1 LSKPTEVSKDLHLES
16 RYSMST
22 SRRYVN
28 KLLCFYICMY
38 TGVIHCATCRK
49 YILNKILNLYF
60 CLKFT
65 NSLEKRPIIY
75 IILFQL
81 AQHIMYE
88 RFVTLYSTTGL
99 CESTYVTA
107 LSQEVSIPRLTEI
120 CDRVKFHNADM
131 KHGVRASLELQSCRF
146 WPESYILLL
155 QLQYIV
161 FWSQGWALPCNGSN
175 DKTTLSS
182 YEWNAQNNDSL
193 VIHILKGVFFKLI

>member
-1 LSKPTEVSKDLHLES
+1 
-16 RYSMST
+16 MST

-131 KHGVRASLELQSCRF
+131 KHGVPHWNCKVAGFDLKVTFCYCNYS
-146 WPESYILLL
+146 ILFFGLKVGH
-155 QLQYIV
+155 Y
-161 FWSQGWALPCNGSN
+161 
-175 DKTTLSS
+175 
-182 YEWNAQNNDSL
+182 L
-193 VIHILKGVFFKLI
+193 VMEVTIKQH